1 MNLSTR
7 IGIVVFTF
15 ASCALAA
22 YLRIQE
28 ATAPKAPEPF
38 ELFETIQ
45 TQILAIR
52 SQHYQEA
59 YLQASSQYMDN
70 HGLEGFIETARSD
83 SAVVRQAMRWE
94 FGTVQNHENET
105 TVEVR
110 FFLPGG
116 DSLCATYS
124 IVHENR
130 QWKIDHIGFGPTFQP
145 RSIPGIRL

>member
-1 MNLSTR
+1 MKFSTR
-7 IGIVVFTF
+7 VGIVAFTF

-28 ATAPKAPEPF
+28 VTAPMDPAPF
-38 ELFETIQ
+38 ELFDTIQ
-45 TQILAIR
+45 IQIQAIR

-59 YLQASSQYMDN
+59 YLQASSQYMDS

-83 SAVVRQAMRWE
+83 SAAVRQALRWE
-94 FGTVQNHENET
+94 FGPVKESESET
-105 TVEVR
+105 SVEVR

-124 IVHENR
+124 VVHENR
-130 QWKIDHIGFGPTFQP
+130 QWKIDHISFGPTFQP